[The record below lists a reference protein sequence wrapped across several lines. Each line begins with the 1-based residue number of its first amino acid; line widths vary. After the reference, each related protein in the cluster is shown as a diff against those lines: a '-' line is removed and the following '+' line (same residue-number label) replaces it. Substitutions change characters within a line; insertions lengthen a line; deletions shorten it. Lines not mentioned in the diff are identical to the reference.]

1 MSKGLNALQRI
12 ENTGRRNGSL
22 ESVYGRLDVLKRIL
36 ASTQAFG
43 GAPEQ
48 KLMYSSYLSYLQID
62 EYLSLLRTNGLLKYD
77 RQAKTYRITAR
88 GLDFLASIR
97 QMDSFMKSIEE

>member
-1 MSKGLNALQRI
+1 MSKGLNALQSI

-36 ASTQAFG
+36 ESTQAHG
-43 GAPEQ
+43 GAPGP

-62 EYLSLLRTNGLLKYD
+62 EYLSLLRTNYLLKYD